1 MAIMRLVHFSYCRLA
16 YFERKHKFYSQA
28 QLQSE
33 AQTHYI
39 GQFVKQLYVL
49 VLGLDVLGNPFGLV
63 TGLKQGVED
72 FFYEPFQVKLVSYC
86 WVGRLTYFSPSLHV
100 IAFSARLLVVLYSN
114 LLCMFPK

>member
-1 MAIMRLVHFSYCRLA
+1 MQLNQNILCYFLEPVKCISVYFRLA

-28 QLQSE
+28 QLQAE

-72 FFYEPFQVKLVSYC
+72 FFYEPFQVTIL
-86 WVGRLTYFSPSLHV
+86 FHV
-100 IAFSARLLVVLYSN
+100 ILCYLPAVCQTFLCILLAQFSYSS
-114 LLCMFPK
+114 